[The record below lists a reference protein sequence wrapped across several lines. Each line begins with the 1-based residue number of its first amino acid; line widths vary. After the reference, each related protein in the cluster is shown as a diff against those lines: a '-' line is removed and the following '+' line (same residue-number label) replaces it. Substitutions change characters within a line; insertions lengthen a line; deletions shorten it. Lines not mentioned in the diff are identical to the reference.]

1 MTLTNPNFPY
11 FEILRTFFSKIRNK
25 SVNQHKCQT
34 LNSKNENLSFAVFF
48 YFFRKFLSFDCGR
61 SICTSYA
68 PDCGQYRGSR
78 ALAILPIPLS
88 ATGNTCD
95 REETRGQRL
104 GEVTRE
110 KARATY
116 KNWGSTDKE
125 QGNAFVKP

>member
-25 SVNQHKCQT
+25 SVNQHKGQT

-48 YFFRKFLSFDCGR
+48 FFFRKFLSFDR
-61 SICTSYA
+61 
-68 PDCGQYRGSR
+68 GQYRGSR

-88 ATGNTCD
+88 ATGNTWD

-110 KARATY
+110 KARPTY